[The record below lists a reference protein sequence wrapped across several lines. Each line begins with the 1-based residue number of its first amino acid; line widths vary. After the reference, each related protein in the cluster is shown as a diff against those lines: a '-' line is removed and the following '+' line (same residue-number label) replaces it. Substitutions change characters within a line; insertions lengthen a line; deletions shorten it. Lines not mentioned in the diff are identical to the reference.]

1 MEKKTQ
7 TNKNETTE
15 IGRSVQWNIT
25 PKQLEALNYL
35 NDLITT
41 EILYGGSAGNGKSYL
56 GCAWLISCCFNYP
69 GSRWLLGRSVMK
81 QLKQSTLL
89 TFFEVCR
96 HWGLEKDKDYVY
108 SPIDGIITIKQT
120 DSQVFLKDLAYYPS
134 DPEYDSLG
142 STEYTG
148 AFIDEA
154 SQITAKAKN
163 VVKSRLRYKIDEFKI
178 IPKLLMT
185 CNPAKNFLY
194 LEFYKPSKE
203 GKLEK
208 GRAFIPALPG
218 DNPYLPKQYIETLKS
233 LDLVSK
239 DRLLFGNW
247 EYDSDTNSLIVYDS
261 LIDAFTNSIEETKE
275 KWCIV
280 DVARFGSDKTVSSL
294 WKGLEWYS
302 VEVITKQDGQVI
314 EDKIK
319 AILRDEMIPYSH
331 CIIDEDGIGGGVLD
345 HIKGAKG
352 FIAQRIAFP
361 NKVTGKPD
369 NFKNVKTQCAYY
381 LSELINS
388 HQIAITWVMDA
399 YRNAFIEEAEQL
411 KRADIDKEGKLAIE
425 AKIKMKEL
433 LGRSPDL
440 LDTAIMRMWFEF
452 EKPTVSTIAIN
463 PITRLLNSH
472 KTSNVKRGPTNYE

>member
-1 MEKKTQ
+1 MLRPSK
-7 TNKNETTE
+7 NKERRFRWE
-15 IGRSVQWNIT
+15 ITS
-25 PKQLEALNYL
+25 KQAEALNYL
-35 NDLITT
+35 ADNITS

-56 GCAWLISCCFNYP
+56 GCGWLISCCFAYP
-69 GSRWLLGRSVMK
+69 GSRYLLGRSVMK

-89 TFFEVCR
+89 TFFDVCKT
-96 HWGLEKDKDYVY
+96 WGLKRDVDYTY
-108 SPIDGIITIKQT
+108 KELEGIITFLQNG
-120 DSQVFLKDLAYYPS
+120 SQVFLKDLAYYPS

-163 VVKSRLRYKIDEFKI
+163 VVMSRLRYKVDEFKI
-178 IPKLLMT
+178 IPKLLMS

-194 LEFYKPSKE
+194 LEFYKPSKD
-203 GKLEK
+203 GTLAP
-208 GRAFIPALPG
+208 GRAFVPALPG
-218 DNPYLPKQYIETLKS
+218 DNPFLPSTYIDTLLK
-233 LDLVSK
+233 LDKVSK

-247 EYDSDTNSLIVYDS
+247 EYDSDENNLIIYDA
-261 LIDAFTNSIEETKE
+261 LVDLFTNSIETTKE

-280 DVARFGSDKTVSSL
+280 DVARFGSDKTVISL

-302 VEVITKQDGQVI
+302 VQVLVKQDGQVI
-314 EDKIK
+314 EDSIK

-345 HIKGAKG
+345 HLKGAKG
-352 FIAQRIAFP
+352 FVAQRPAFP
-361 NKVTGKPD
+361 NKMTGKPD
-369 NFKNVKTQCAYY
+369 GFRNVKTQCAYY

-388 HQIAITWVMDA
+388 HQIAITWVNDA
-399 YRNAFIEEAEQL
+399 YRNLFIEEAEQV
-411 KRADIDKEGKLAIE
+411 KRANVDKEGKLEIE
-425 AKIKMKEL
+425 PKSKMKEL

-452 EKPTVSTIAIN
+452 EKPTVSTLKVN
-463 PITRLLNSH
+463 PITLLLNSH
-472 KTSNVKRGPTNYE
+472 KNQTKRGITNYN

>member
-1 MEKKTQ
+1 MLKKEEKIKSA
-7 TNKNETTE
+7 E
-15 IGRSVQWNIT
+15 WNIT
-25 PKQLEALNYL
+25 TKQLEALDYL
-35 NDLITT
+35 NDKITT

-56 GCAWLISCCFNYP
+56 GCAWIVSSCFAFP

-96 HWGLEKDKDYVY
+96 HWGLEKDKDYIY
-108 SPIDGIITIKQT
+108 SPQDATITF
-120 DSQVFLKDLAYYPS
+120 SQNNSQIFLKDLAYYPS

-163 VVKSRLRYKIDEFKI
+163 VVKSRLRYRIDDFGL

-194 LEFYKPSKE
+194 LEFYKPFKE
-203 GKLEK
+203 NTLEK

-218 DNPYLPKQYIETLKS
+218 DNPYLPKLYIETLKT
-233 LDLVSK
+233 LDKVSK
-239 DRLLFGNW
+239 DRLLYGNW
-247 EYDSDTNSLIVYDS
+247 EYDSDTNNLIIYDS
-261 LIDAFTNSIEETKE
+261 LIDTFTNSIEKTKE
-275 KWCIV
+275 KWCVV
-280 DVARFGSDKTVSSL
+280 DVARFGSDKTVISL

-302 VEVITKQDGQVI
+302 VEVLTKQDGQVV

-319 AILRDEMIPYSH
+319 TILRDEMIPYSH

-345 HIKGAKG
+345 HVKGAKG
-352 FIAQRIAFP
+352 FIAQRIAFE
-361 NKVTGKPD
+361 NKITGKPD

-381 LSELINS
+381 LSELINT
-388 HQIAITWVMDA
+388 HQISITWINEE
-399 YRNAFIEEAEQL
+399 YKNLFI
-411 KRADIDKEGKLAIE
+411 
-425 AKIKMKEL
+425 
-433 LGRSPDL
+433 
-440 LDTAIMRMWFEF
+440 
-452 EKPTVSTIAIN
+452 
-463 PITRLLNSH
+463 
-472 KTSNVKRGPTNYE
+472 